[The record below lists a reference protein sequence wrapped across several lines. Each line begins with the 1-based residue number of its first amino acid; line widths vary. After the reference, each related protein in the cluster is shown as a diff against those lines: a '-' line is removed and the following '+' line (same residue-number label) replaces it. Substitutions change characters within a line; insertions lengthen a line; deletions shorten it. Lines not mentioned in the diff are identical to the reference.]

1 MGIFSNHMANLP
13 TDQTNQARNLLKD
26 IQSVLIVI
34 GNNPN
39 IDTVASGL
47 ALYLALTASGKQTA
61 IVAPTNMTVEFSH
74 LVGVDVIGN
83 KINGQSGRNLVIS
96 FPYQEGSIEKVS
108 YNIENETFNL
118 VVEPREGYPIVTEE
132 MMRYG
137 YSGGSYDLIIT
148 VGATQLNQLN
158 DLYNLNQS
166 LFREKPIINI
176 DIQSQNSRYGRV
188 NFVDNGVSSVSELTV
203 NLFSLLGFKLDTDI
217 ASNLLM
223 GITEGSQNF
232 TSNTTTAT
240 TFEAAAICLKNGAR
254 KSQTATSFQPS
265 ISQPTTFTPVAP
277 KTSQVSPFINKP
289 TPAMQSFQPN
299 KKPAPVPIQQ
309 PSRSEST
316 HPETPPDW
324 LKPKIYKGSTLL

>member
-1 MGIFSNHMANLP
+1 MANLP
-13 TDQTNQARNLLKD
+13 TDQTNQARNFLKD
-26 IQSVLIVI
+26 AKSVLIVI
-34 GNNPN
+34 GDNSN

-61 IVAPTNMTVEFSH
+61 IVSPIQMTVEFSH
-74 LVGVDVIGN
+74 LVGVDVISN

-132 MMRYG
+132 MMRYS
-137 YSGGSYDLIIT
+137 YSGGSHDLIIT
-148 VGATQLNQLN
+148 VGITQLNQLN
-158 DLYNLNQS
+158 DLYNSNQS
-166 LFREKPIINI
+166 LFKEKPIINI
-176 DIQSQNSRYGRV
+176 DIQSQNSRYGGA
-188 NFVDNGVSSVSELTV
+188 NLVDNSVSSVSELTV
-203 NLFSLLGFKLDTDI
+203 NLFSLLSLRLDSDI

-223 GITEGSQNF
+223 GITQGSQNF

-254 KSQTATSFQPS
+254 KSHITTS
-265 ISQPTTFTPVAP
+265 SQPVIPQPTSFTPVLP
-277 KTSQVSPFINKP
+277 KKPNIPFNIQPSHVMQSPQYSKKP
-289 TPAMQSFQPN
+289 TSTTVQP
-299 KKPAPVPIQQ
+299 PQT
-309 PSRSEST
+309 EST